1 MMCHNQKATKKKGK
15 LVVLSAPS
23 GAGKSTI
30 AKFLLERNPAF
41 KLSISATTRSPRYT
55 EAHGVDYYFM
65 TKEEFLKRVE
75 CGEFLEYEEVHGNYY
90 GTLKATIDELLS
102 QGVTVILDIDVN
114 GALNIKKQY
123 PDALLI
129 FIKPPSIEELRRR
142 LMSRKTE
149 TSETI
154 EKRLQ
159 RLPFEYEK
167 AEKFDVVVINDNL
180 EKTIQQIEEI
190 IKNHQ

>member
-1 MMCHNQKATKKKGK
+1 MCQPQKATPKGK
-15 LVVLSAPS
+15 LVALSAPS

-30 AKFLLERNPAF
+30 AKLLLERNPDF
-41 KLSISATTRSPRYT
+41 KLSISATTRPPRFT
-55 EAHGVDYYFM
+55 ETHGVDYYFM
-65 TKEEFLKRVE
+65 SKEEFLERVAR
-75 CGEFLEYEEVHGNYY
+75 GEFLEYEEVHGNYY

-102 QGVTVILDIDVN
+102 QGATVILDIDVN
-114 GALNIKKQY
+114 GALNIKKHF
-123 PDALLI
+123 PNALLI

-149 TSETI
+149 TPETI

-159 RLPFEYEK
+159 RLPLEYEK
-167 AEKFDVVVINDNL
+167 AEKFDVQVINDNL
-180 EKTIQQIEEI
+180 EETIRKIEEI

>member
-1 MMCHNQKATKKKGK
+1 MCQPQEAPKKGK
-15 LVVLSAPS
+15 LVALSAPS

-30 AKFLLERNPAF
+30 AKFLLERNPDF
-41 KLSISATTRSPRYT
+41 KLSISATTRPPRFT
-55 EAHGVDYYFM
+55 ETHGVDYYFM
-65 TKEEFLKRVE
+65 SKEEFLKRVE
-75 CGEFLEYEEVHGNYY
+75 RGEFLEYEEVHGNYY

-102 QGVTVILDIDVN
+102 QGATVILDIDVN
-114 GALNIKKQY
+114 GALNIKKHY

-149 TSETI
+149 TPESI

-159 RLPFEYEK
+159 RLPLEYEK
-167 AEKFDVVVINDNL
+167 AEKFDVQVINDNL
-180 EKTIQQIEEI
+180 EETIQKIEEI